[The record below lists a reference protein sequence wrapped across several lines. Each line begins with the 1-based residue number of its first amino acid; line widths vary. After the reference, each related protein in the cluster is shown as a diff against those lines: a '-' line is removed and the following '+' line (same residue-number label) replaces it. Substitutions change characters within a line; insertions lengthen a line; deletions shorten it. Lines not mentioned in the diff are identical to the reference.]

1 MFVTETPTIQPFLC
15 SMRTLLILIALIV
28 FQKPAAL
35 AQADELGNWNSMN
48 VQLDFKGKLG
58 VLTDV
63 QLRTYSL
70 GKDFGQ
76 FIIRPSLLLELNES
90 LQLSFGTAGI
100 YSEVYQGDE
109 KKIKRELRLHQ
120 QALLRQEVGPVRLL
134 HRYRVEQRFIED
146 SELRI
151 RMRYLLHSMT
161 PLTRKK
167 FDSNTLYF
175 VASDEVLLNT
185 TGNVFDQNRLYTGLG
200 WMFNKYSRIDV
211 GPLWQSFGNS
221 DNVQLNVVYF
231 RVISFRNN

>member
-1 MFVTETPTIQPFLC
+1 
-15 SMRTLLILIALIV
+15 MRTLLILIACILL
-28 FQKPAAL
+28 QKPIAL
-35 AQADELGNWNSMN
+35 GQTDKLGNWNTLN
-48 VQLDFKGKLG
+48 IQLDFKGKLG
-58 VLTDV
+58 L
-63 QLRTYSL
+63 LN
-70 GKDFGQ
+70 DFQVRSYKPGSDLEQ
-76 FIIRPSLLLELNES
+76 IIFRPALLFELNES
-90 LQLSFGTAGI
+90 VQLSFGAAGV

-120 QALLRQEVGPVRLL
+120 QALLRQQAGPVRLL

-146 SELRI
+146 TELRI
-151 RMRYLLHSMT
+151 RMRYMLYSMT
-161 PLTRKK
+161 PLNRKK

-221 DNVQLNVVYF
+221 DNVQLNVVYL
-231 RVISFRNN
+231 RVISFRDNQP